1 VLEVRALADY
11 QSPDDMRFAKELI
24 ASAPAEA
31 EAFFKLK
38 SVTERSDGAIPVK
51 YRELIALAVAL
62 TTQCSYCLDSHTRN
76 AARAGATRE
85 EIAET
90 VFIAAALRAG
100 GAVGHGLLT
109 MKLFDKA
116 LDRLEQDPQALDRA
130 SWE

>member
-1 VLEVRALADY
+1 MAEY

-38 SVTERSDGAIPVK
+38 SVTERADGAIPAK

-62 TTQCSYCLDSHTRN
+62 TTQCAYCLDSHTRN
-76 AARAGATRE
+76 AAKAGATRE

-90 VFIAAALRAG
+90 VFMAAALRAG

-116 LDRLEQDPQALDRA
+116 QKNLEQDSHALDREP
-130 SWE
+130 WE

>member
-1 VLEVRALADY
+1 MAEY
-11 QSPDDMRFAKELI
+11 QSPEDMRFAKELI

-38 SVTERSDGAIPVK
+38 SVTERGDGVIPAK

-76 AARAGATRE
+76 AAKAGATRE

-90 VFIAAALRAG
+90 VFMAAALRAG
-100 GAVGHGLLT
+100 GAVGHGLLA

-116 LDRLEQDPQALDRA
+116 QTRLDQDPSALDRA
-130 SWE
+130 PWE

>member
-1 VLEVRALADY
+1 MAEY
-11 QSPDDMRFAKELI
+11 QSPDDMRFAKDLI
-24 ASAPAEA
+24 AAAPAEA

-38 SVTERSDGAIPVK
+38 SVTEREDGVIPAK

-62 TTQCSYCLDSHTRN
+62 TTQCAYCLDSHTRN
-76 AARAGATRE
+76 AAKAGATRE

-90 VFIAAALRAG
+90 VFMAAALRAG

-116 LDRLEQDPQALDRA
+116 QENLKQDPHALDRA
-130 SWE
+130 PWE